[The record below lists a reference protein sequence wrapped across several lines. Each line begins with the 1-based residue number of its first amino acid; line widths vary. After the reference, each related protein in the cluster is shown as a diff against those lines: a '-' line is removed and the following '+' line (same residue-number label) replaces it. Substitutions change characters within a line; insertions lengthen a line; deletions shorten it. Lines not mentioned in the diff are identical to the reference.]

1 MDCEF
6 RKVRAFRRAGHPRQV
21 WIILTPIKFLKKA
34 QIWWVKMIFCV
45 GAFSFASFSL
55 GKQRKWRVSG
65 LCGGFSANVHR
76 VDSQVLNMFT
86 EY

>member
-1 MDCEF
+1 M
-6 RKVRAFRRAGHPRQV
+6 KVPGIRELFA
-21 WIILTPIKFLKKA
+21 LKKTNSPLSGPTF
-34 QIWWVKMIFCV
+34 WR
-45 GAFSFASFSL
+45 L
-55 GKQRKWRVSG
+55 GCDGG